1 MLRFTYAFH
10 FVAMAS
16 LGFKLRTGPSKDE
29 FFFSSQRDQGNSE
42 QGVNLLEMACWLR
55 RAEKPSSSV

>member
-1 MLRFTYAFH
+1 
-10 FVAMAS
+10 MAS